1 MDNLITIRTF
11 NSSIDF
17 EMVRSFLESYDIECF
32 VKDEYINRAY
42 LANVNGG
49 VKLQVREQDVERAVE
64 ILTTAGYLKP
74 EDLEPTP
81 VIKWIDKLLQRF
93 RHK

>member
-1 MDNLITIRTF
+1 MENLITIRTF

-17 EMVRSFLESYDIECF
+17 EMVRSVLESYEIECF
-32 VKDEYINRAY
+32 AKDEYINRAY

-49 VKLQVREQDVERAVE
+49 VKLQVRESDVERAVA
-64 ILTTAGYLKP
+64 ILTETGYLKP
-74 EDLEPTP
+74 EDLKPTP
-81 VIKWIDKLLQRF
+81 VILWIDKILQKF